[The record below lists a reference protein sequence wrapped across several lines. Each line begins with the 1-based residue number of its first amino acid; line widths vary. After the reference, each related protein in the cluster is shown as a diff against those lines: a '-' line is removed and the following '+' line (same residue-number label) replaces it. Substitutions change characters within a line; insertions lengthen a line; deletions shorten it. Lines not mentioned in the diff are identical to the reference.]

1 MLKSVKYGFIY
12 VAMMLVLSHNLIP
25 HVHKSQVT
33 VEQDVVLHQ
42 TNSFSFVDVLAL
54 LFHEFTEE
62 GEMENFVVR
71 NNHDAAVDLSS
82 LVFAFVFSSLNPYTF
97 DVIQPESTVLLQD
110 IDSDNLTEGFLTA
123 WSVRPPP
130 FA

>member
-12 VAMMLVLSHNLIP
+12 VAMLLVLSHNLIP
-25 HVHKSQVT
+25 HQHKSQIT
-33 VEQDVVLHQ
+33 VEQDAALHQ
-42 TNSFSFVDVLAL
+42 SEDFSIVDVLAL

-71 NNHDAAVDLSS
+71 NNHDVVLDATSF
-82 LVFAFVFSSLNPYTF
+82 VFVFLFSSLNPYVF
-97 DVIQPESTVLLQD
+97 EVIQPESTVLLQD
-110 IDSDNLTEGFLTA
+110 IDSDNLTEGFLSA

>member
-12 VAMMLVLSHNLIP
+12 VAMLLVLSHNLIP

-33 VEQDVVLHQ
+33 VEQDAALHDAED
-42 TNSFSFVDVLAL
+42 FSFVDVLAL
-54 LFHEFTEE
+54 MFHEFTEE

-71 NNHDAAVDLSS
+71 NNHDATVDLSS
-82 LVFAFVFSSLNPYTF
+82 LVFAFVFSSLNLYTF
-97 DVIQPESTVLLQD
+97 DVIQPESTVLFQHVE
-110 IDSDNLTEGFLTA
+110 SDNLTEGFLSA

>member
-1 MLKSVKYGFIY
+1 MLKSIKYGFIY
-12 VAMMLVLSHNLIP
+12 VAMLLVLSHNLIP

-33 VEQDVVLHQ
+33 VEQDAALHDAKD
-42 TNSFSFVDVLAL
+42 FSFVDVLAL
-54 LFHEFTEE
+54 MFHEFTEE

-71 NNHDAAVDLSS
+71 NNHEASLDLSS
-82 LVFAFVFSSLNPYTF
+82 LVFSFVFSALNSYTF
-97 DVIQPESTVLLQD
+97 EVIQPESTVLLQD
-110 IDSDNLTEGFLTA
+110 INSDNLTEGFLTA

>member
-12 VAMMLVLSHNLIP
+12 VAMLLVLSHNLIP

-33 VEQDVVLHQ
+33 IEQDAALHQ
-42 TNSFSFVDVLAL
+42 SEEFSFVDVLAL

-71 NNHDAAVDLSS
+71 NNHDASLDLSS
-82 LVFAFVFSSLNPYTF
+82 LVFTFVFSALNPYTF